1 MNLKVLLFFKFERK
15 NVLKKYL
22 DFIIMGIVMIKNIE
36 LYFEIYG
43 IVVYDIDDV
52 NIIVYLDFDLIFV
65 NGIYFVYYM

>member
-36 LYFEIYG
+36 LYFETYG

-52 NIIVYLDFDLIFV
+52 NIVVYLDFDLIFV

>member
-15 NVLKKYL
+15 NVFKKYL

-52 NIIVYLDFDLIFV
+52 NIVVYLDFDLIFV

>member
-1 MNLKVLLFFKFERK
+1 
-15 NVLKKYL
+15 
-22 DFIIMGIVMIKNIE
+22 MGIVMIKNIE

-52 NIIVYLDFDLIFV
+52 NIVVYLDFDLIFV